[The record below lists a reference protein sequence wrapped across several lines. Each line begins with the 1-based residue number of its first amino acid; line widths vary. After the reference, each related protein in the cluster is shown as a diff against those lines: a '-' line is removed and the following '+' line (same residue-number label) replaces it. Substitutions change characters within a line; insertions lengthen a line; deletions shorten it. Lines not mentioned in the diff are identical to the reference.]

1 MCNSESK
8 PNERF
13 KPDLPLTVNGNEVYR
28 FITTHYFHQNQLS
41 WSRLQTQFAV
51 EAGLL
56 TWYFS
61 QKQSPTISAFGMIL
75 GVIVIW
81 LLYKLVLR
89 DWEIRDQN
97 ENVLKLFHEP
107 LGIEMRIH
115 PKDENKMDENKWLRG
130 LRGKQILDYL
140 TFGCIITNLTLVVTR
155 LWDLT

>member
-1 MCNSESK
+1 
-8 PNERF
+8 
-13 KPDLPLTVNGNEVYR
+13 
-28 FITTHYFHQNQLS
+28 
-41 WSRLQTQFAV
+41 
-51 EAGLL
+51 
-56 TWYFS
+56 
-61 QKQSPTISAFGMIL
+61 MIL